1 MALTDE
7 DVFGYVQSAIPSVW
21 ALEALRILHQQRNR
35 AWRLADLVAELRSS
49 AAAIEPAI
57 VALQAAGLIAGEHG
71 TYRFLPA
78 SDAISE
84 FADRTLALYAVRP
97 AWVIRAIM
105 TAPTDKLRIFANA
118 FRLKD

>member
-21 ALEALRILHQQRNR
+21 ALEVLRVLHKQRDR
-35 AWRLADLVAELRSS
+35 AWRAGDLVAELRSS
-49 AAAIEPAI
+49 AAAIDPSI
-57 VALQAAGLIAGEHG
+57 VALQAAGLIAVEDG
-71 TYRFLPA
+71 TYRFRPA
-78 SDAISE
+78 SDAISD
-84 FADRTLALYAVRP
+84 FADRTLELYAVRP

-105 TAPTDKLRIFANA
+105 TAPNDKLKIFANS

>member
-21 ALEALRILHQQRNR
+21 ALEALRVLHQRRDR
-35 AWRLADLVAELRSS
+35 AWRAADLVSELRSS

-57 VALQAAGLIAGEHG
+57 AALEAAGLIAAEND
-71 TYRFLPA
+71 TYRFRPA
-78 SDAISE
+78 SETVSE
-84 FADRTLALYAVRP
+84 FADRALALYAVRP